1 MKGEN
6 TMKAERKKYIGAT
19 INPHNQNL
27 ESVHRIVARALG
39 VAGCS
44 GCGRISKFNLEFVG
58 DPPPD
63 LAKDG
68 VISFEQ
74 QGF

>member
-1 MKGEN
+1 MKG
-6 TMKAERKKYIGAT
+6 ERKKYIGAT
-19 INPHNQNL
+19 INPHNQKL
-27 ESVHRIVARALG
+27 ESVHRIVALALG
-39 VAGCS
+39 IAGCS
-44 GCGRISKFNLEFVG
+44 GCGRISKLELEFVG

-63 LAKDG
+63 LAGSG

>member
-1 MKGEN
+1 MKG
-6 TMKAERKKYIGAT
+6 ERKKYIGAT

-27 ESVHRIVARALG
+27 ESVHLIVAHILG
-39 VAGCS
+39 LADCS
-44 GCGRISKFNLEFVG
+44 GCGRISKLSLEFVG